1 MDVRAQ
7 VEAELARG
15 AASRARG
22 NEGRARVCARRAAGL
37 AIREFLTRH
46 SGEVRSLSAVDL
58 LQQLRQSPGLP
69 PDWMPLIDHLMLRV
83 DEEFR
88 LPAEVD
94 LLADARK
101 LADDLLNN

>member
-15 AASRARG
+15 AAARARG

-37 AIREFLTRH
+37 AVREYLNRH
-46 SGEVRSLSAVDL
+46 SEVVRSLSAVDL
-58 LQQLRQSPGLP
+58 LEQLRQSPGLP
-69 PDWMPLIDHLMLRV
+69 PDWIPRIDHLMLRV

-94 LLADARK
+94 LLADARR
-101 LADDLLNN
+101 LCDDLTRS